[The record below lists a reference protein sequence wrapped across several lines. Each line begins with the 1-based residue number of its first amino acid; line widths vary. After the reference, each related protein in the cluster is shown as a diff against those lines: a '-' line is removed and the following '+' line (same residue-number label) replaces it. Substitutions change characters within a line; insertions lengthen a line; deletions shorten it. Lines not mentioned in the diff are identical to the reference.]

1 VQDDWHGRKAHAV
14 AVARRFES
22 LGDDYK
28 PFEHGDR
35 ERITEATLLAYDH
48 DL

>member
-1 VQDDWHGRKAHAV
+1 MHAV

-28 PFEHGDR
+28 PFEHAYR
-35 ERITEATLLAYDH
+35 ERITEVTLLAYDN